1 MGGQRL
7 VFSGYIAGF
16 GTGSGVRLVIG
27 HWTRSPF
34 GAFTDVM
41 VQTAADERVLL
52 APSAEVAEFVADTY
66 HFDRIDVGP
75 VAAVMS
81 GARLDVTA
89 GELTVAVGV
98 GGPAPLDRL
107 LRLVPGGWPSRRGGS
122 ARSTPSPRGSCRASI
137 PRVARGRGGASST
150 ASGVPAAS
158 SRSAAPSA
166 GATSPGWPHCCP
178 RWALGS
184 RRRRRTRRSSPSPR
198 PSTRGQPAGSAGV
211 DSWVSTAHN
220 KPAACRA

>member
-34 GAFTDVM
+34 GSFTDVM
-41 VQTAADERVLL
+41 VQSAADERVLL

-66 HFDRIDVGP
+66 HFDRIEVGP
-75 VAAVMS
+75 VTAVMS

-89 GELTVAVGV
+89 GELTVAVGI

-107 LRLVPGGWPSRRGGS
+107 LRLVPGRLAVAPWWLSAIDPIASRIV
-122 ARSTPSPRGSCRASI
+122 P
-137 PRVARGRGGASST
+137 
-150 ASGVPAAS
+150 GVH
-158 SRSAAPSA
+158 
-166 GATSPGWPHCCP
+166 T
-178 RWALGS
+178 
-184 RRRRRTRRSSPSPR
+184 
-198 PSTRGQPAGSAGV
+198 AGSAGQGRREFYGV
-211 DSWVSTAHN
+211 RRSRRIVSVSGAFGGRDLGGVAPLL
-220 KPAACRA
+220 PAVGFGFSSAPPDPQIVAVTTTIDEGSAGRFSRRRLMG

>member
-137 PRVARGRGGASST
+137 PRVARGRGRREFYGVRRSRRIVSVSGAFGGRDLAGVAPLLPAVGFGFSS
-150 ASGVPAAS
+150 
-158 SRSAAPSA
+158 APPDPQIVAVTTTIDEGSA
-166 GATSPGWPHCCP
+166 G
-178 RWALGS
+178 RFS
-184 RRRRRTRRSSPSPR
+184 RRRLM
-198 PSTRGQPAGSAGV
+198 G
-211 DSWVSTAHN
+211 
-220 KPAACRA
+220 